1 MLKFLRKVPLLKQ
14 LDEKNLREIYKI
26 SRVREFGP
34 GETIFIKASQANH
47 MFVVLE
53 GRVKIFTRSGG
64 KKRKTFAYLRPGDF
78 FGEMALLE
86 GKPRSAGAEAADYS
100 KLLVIENRDFQRLL
114 KQDKSLA
121 IFLLQA
127 VSARLRKAN
136 EEIEALLFRNILGRV
151 AKTLNELSRRGE
163 AVAGGVLLGE
173 RYTQQELADLVG
185 TTREPLT
192 RAVSALRRAQL
203 VELRGERYFIKD
215 PAKLQ
220 AICLIEG

>member
-14 LDEKNLREIYKI
+14 LDDKNLREVYKI

-34 GETIFIKASQANH
+34 GETIFQKASQASA

-53 GRVKIFTRSGG
+53 GRVKIFTRSRG
-64 KKRKTFAYLRPGDF
+64 KKRKTFAYLQPGDF
-78 FGEMALLE
+78 FGEMALIE
-86 GKPRSAGAEAADYS
+86 GKPRSAGAEAAAYS

-114 KQDKSLA
+114 KEDKNLA
-121 IFLLQA
+121 IFLLQT

-151 AKTLNELSRRGE
+151 AKTLHELSRRGE
-163 AVAGGVLLGE
+163 SIDGGILLGE

-192 RAVSALRRAQL
+192 RAVSALRRAQMI
-203 VELRGERYFIKD
+203 ELRGERYFIKE
-215 PAKLQ
+215 PGK
-220 AICLIEG
+220 IEALCIVEG

>member
-1 MLKFLRKVPLLKQ
+1 MLKFLRKIPFFKQ
-14 LDEKNLREIYKI
+14 LADKDLRAIYKI
-26 SRVREFGP
+26 SRVREYGP
-34 GETIFIKASQANH
+34 GETIFTKSSAANQ

-86 GKPRSAGAEAADYS
+86 GKPRSAGAEAVDFS
-100 KLLVIENRDFQRLL
+100 KLLVIENVDFQRLL
-114 KQDKSLA
+114 IKDPTLT
-121 IFLLQA
+121 IYLLRTITG
-127 VSARLRKAN
+127 RLRKAN
-136 EEIEALLFRNILGRV
+136 EEIEALLFRNVLGRV
-151 AKTLNELSRRGE
+151 AKTLNELGRRGE
-163 AVAGGVLLGE
+163 KQRDGILLAE

-203 VELRGERYFIKD
+203 LEIIGERYFIKD
-215 PAKLQ
+215 AAKLE
-220 AICLIEG
+220 ALCLIEG